1 MPLLASEPCIQ
12 PESLLDTPPAGV
24 EGSPQF
30 WVLHTRPR
38 SEKALARVFLE
49 RGMSYFLPTYCREW
63 RKNGRQFRSYLP
75 LFPGYIFLHGS
86 HDERIAALE
95 TNLVATVIPVRD
107 QMQLHTD
114 LHRVHRLI
122 VSGAPVTPEEML
134 APGDPV
140 SIVRGPL
147 AGLDGTILQRG
158 KNLRFVVEVRMLGRA
173 VSAEVQSWMLEAV
186 SS

>member
-12 PESLLDTPPAGV
+12 PETLLDNPPVSGADA
-24 EGSPQF
+24 SQF

-38 SEKALARVFLE
+38 TEKTLARLFLD
-49 RGMSYFLPTYCREW
+49 RGMSYFLPTYRREW
-63 RKNGRQFRSYLP
+63 RKSGRQFRSYLP
-75 LFPGYIFLHGS
+75 LFPGYIFLHGT

-95 TNLVATVIPVRD
+95 TNLVAMVIPVRD
-107 QMQLHTD
+107 QLQLHSD

-122 VSGAPVTPEEML
+122 LSGAPVTPEEML
-134 APGDPV
+134 EPGDPV

-147 AGLDGTILQRG
+147 AGLDGVILQRG

>member
-1 MPLLASEPCIQ
+1 MPLLAVEPCIQ
-12 PESLLDTPPAGV
+12 PESLLDHPPIGTDG
-24 EGSPQF
+24 GSQF

-49 RGMSYFLPTYCREW
+49 RGMSYFLPTYRREW

-86 HDERIAALE
+86 HDERSTALE

-107 QMQLHTD
+107 QLQLHAD
-114 LHRVHRLI
+114 LFRVHRLI
-122 VSGAPVTPEEML
+122 QSGAPVTPEEML
-134 APGDPV
+134 EPGDPV

-147 AGLDGTILQRG
+147 AGLDGIILQRG
-158 KNLRFVVEVRMLGRA
+158 KNLKFVIEVRMLGRA
-173 VSAEVQSWMLEAV
+173 VAAEVQNWMLEAV
-186 SS
+186 SG